1 MQTARRSP
9 VAIFTALLALLLAA
23 PRLHAGTALLI
34 WPIDPTIEAGERSVA
49 LWLENVGRDPVTV
62 QIRLF
67 AWEQR
72 DYQDDYSVQQQLV
85 GTPPFSSIEPG
96 KKQLIRL
103 TMLQPVPAGQ
113 ERAFRILIDEIPTA
127 RDTAA
132 SAPTQANAG
141 LRFQMR
147 YSLPV
152 FVYGKGL
159 WRKNAPSGAKAAT
172 AQAQPQLSWS
182 LEEVEGQRYL
192 QVHNAGSGYAR
203 LSQVRMH
210 ATTDGNPDAVA
221 TQIDLA
227 AGLLG
232 YVLPGKTMRWPVSDK
247 LTAQD
252 YSLQAQLAGGASP
265 VTIAHR

>member
-1 MQTARRSP
+1 MQTTRRSSF
-9 VAIFTALLALLLAA
+9 ALFTVVMTLLLAA
-23 PRLHAGTALLI
+23 PRLQAGTALLI

-49 LWLENVGRDPVTV
+49 LWLENVGHDPVTV

-72 DYQDDYSVQQQLV
+72 DYQDDYSAQQQLV
-85 GTPPFSSIEPG
+85 STPPFSSIEPG

-127 RDTAA
+127 RNTA
-132 SAPTQANAG
+132 APTQTNAG

-159 WRKNAPSGAKAAT
+159 WRKNAPSGARMAVE
-172 AQAQPQLSWS
+172 QAQPQLSWS
-182 LEEVEGQRYL
+182 LEEIAGQRYL

-210 ATTDGNPDAVA
+210 ATTDNDTDAAA

-232 YVLPGKTMRWPVSDK
+232 YVLPGKTMRWPVNSP
-247 LTAQD
+247 LATRN

-265 VTIAHR
+265 VTIEHR